1 MKTLSHI
8 SLTGPRGERGWGM
21 LPHPRP
27 RLPVGGELFP
37 IYIPMG
43 EETSPSPSPNRGIPR
58 GESGIGSPLPS
69 LAAAMARVVGVE
81 DGHISRAG
89 FTAYFTAKTARTR
102 RGTAWKRRPPGTEC
116 PGCNPPTTQE
126 LSPTHIKTT
135 YHNHTTTARSA
146 ST

>member
-1 MKTLSHI
+1 MKTLSHV

-37 IYIPMG
+37 IYIPVG

-69 LAAAMARVVGVE
+69 LLASLSKTMVHLERHIVFPLVYRLIELALLLPVATATIERAFSAMN
-81 DGHISRAG
+81 I
-89 FTAYFTAKTARTR
+89 
-102 RGTAWKRRPPGTEC
+102 
-116 PGCNPPTTQE
+116 
-126 LSPTHIKTT
+126 IKTELR
-135 YHNHTTTARSA
+135 NKISDGWLNDLMMC
-146 ST
+146 